1 MACNPI
7 EAIDA
12 CRPSKNKQDN
22 SNGDVAAY
30 YAGGCYPTVNNYNT
44 GAAKATSAVDGGYSP
59 RSLNIGSDVGS
70 SMGAYQWGA
79 LIESYLD
86 PNDPTP
92 PRFLMNGNGQPNGTG
107 PNFSYYLTGDPSQQ
121 RYPLIYDLNDPNV
134 IDMLG
139 GRERWSD
146 RELIAL
152 GNSAM
157 HKPPEKQALFFDAV
171 AAMVSSPTPLT
182 LNEFTEFLYANGYE
196 NHDPQYQSTE
206 VPAWYVWGQE
216 GDAYDLRMT

>member
-22 SNGDVAAY
+22 SCGDLAAF
-30 YAGGCYPTVNNYNT
+30 YAGGYCPTVNY
-44 GAAKATSAVDGGYSP
+44 GGEVATNASAVDSGYSP
-59 RSLNIGSDVGS
+59 RSLNAGSSAGS
-70 SMGAYQWGA
+70 SMGAFQWGA
-79 LIESYLD
+79 LIESYMD
-86 PNDPTP
+86 PNDSTP
-92 PRFLMNGNGQPNGTG
+92 PRFLVNGNGQPNGTG

-121 RYPLIYDLNDPNV
+121 RYPLIYDLSDPNV

-139 GRERWSD
+139 GRERWSGA
-146 RELIAL
+146 ELTAL

-157 HKPPEKQALFFDAV
+157 HKPPEKQALFFEAV
-171 AAMVSSPTPLT
+171 AAMVASPTPWT

-206 VPAWYVWGQE
+206 VPAWYVWAQE
-216 GDAYDLRMT
+216 GDAYNLRMT